1 MRILQLRFR
10 NLNSL
15 AGEWIIDFSRPEFTA
30 DGIFL
35 ISGPTGAG
43 KSTILDALCLA
54 LYGCTPR
61 LNKISKN
68 SNEILSRQTG
78 ECFAEVTF
86 ETQAGC
92 FRSHWSQHRAR
103 RHPTGELQAPKH
115 ELADAASGKILET
128 KIQDVA
134 RRIERIAGMDFDRF
148 TRSMLLAQGGFAA
161 FLQAD
166 PDERAPI
173 LEQITG
179 TEIYSRI
186 SISVHERNRKEREQ
200 LNLLQ
205 AEIAGIT
212 LLSSEQE
219 NELQNRLDE
228 QQKQADAI
236 TGKLQQTG
244 KALAWLTGI
253 AELRAEIEALQT
265 AFRHLAGE
273 LETFKPERE
282 RLNRA
287 LKAAELDGSH
297 AALTAARQQQAEDQR
312 MLEQTVSRLP
322 ELTALAQQKQAA
334 LTNAGHWTAQ
344 ARQTQKDAAPLI
356 HKIRI
361 LDQQLLEN
369 EKRIGGETVYCQ
381 RAADQIAAD
390 TALLAQHQQKLA
402 AAQAALAQIQEYQQ
416 ANTQDER
423 LISDF
428 AAIEAQLG
436 NLIAAQQDYAARK
449 MEHDRLQAQRDKTTQ
464 ALPEA
469 AKVLKTC
476 QQVCVDVQ
484 QQIEAGQNNL
494 QTLLNNR
501 LLREY
506 RAEKENLLR
515 EMALLNIIASL
526 ERERKRL
533 EDGKPCPLCGSTAHP
548 YAAGTMPQPDA
559 AEQKIAVVTAIIEKA
574 ETLEAEIAALGKSA
588 KSALDAAHEAEKRV
602 TAMQQT
608 RQNIEENLAGSA
620 AALAACNQRCAD
632 LQQSAHARLYA
643 YGLPESLDTDVAVV
657 LSLLN
662 QRLQRWQASV
672 KQKIEIELQINVL
685 NSELKRLAA
694 VIETRNQALSEKQ
707 QALNALRETVES
719 RKAERRQW
727 FGEHNP
733 DSEESRLEQAAV
745 AAEQVEKNARAA
757 ENEARQQ
764 WNAATAQ
771 IDALKTRIEKNTA
784 ALQTLEASFS
794 NELRA
799 AEFADEH
806 AFSAC
811 RLTPE
816 ERERLK
822 ADAKALD
829 DRQIDVRARLQDRE
843 TRLAQEIEK
852 NLSIAS
858 REALELDSAALDR
871 QAVLLRDAIA
881 GIRHQLQTNQAAVN
895 SMQAK
900 LAGIA
905 AQKHECSRW
914 ERLHDLV
921 GSADGKKYRNFAQGL
936 TFEIVID
943 HANRQLQKLTDR
955 YLLVHDRDK
964 PLALNVI
971 DSYQA
976 GEIRSTRNLSGGE
989 SFIVSLALALG
1000 LSRMA
1005 SRNVRIDSL
1014 FLDEGFGTLDE
1025 EALDTALDM
1034 LASLQQDG
1042 KLIGVISHVPM
1053 LKVRISTQIEVIPQT
1068 GGRSRVVGPG
1078 IQCLGSG
1085 EVVV

>member
-1 MRILQLRFR
+1 VRILQLRFR

-15 AGEWIIDFSRPEFTA
+15 AGEWTIDFSRPEFLA

-61 LNKISKN
+61 LNRISKN

-103 RHPTGELQAPKH
+103 RHPAGELQAPKH
-115 ELADAASGKILET
+115 ELADAATGKILET

-148 TRSMLLAQGGFAA
+148 TRSMLLAQGGFAT

-186 SISVHERNRKEREQ
+186 SIGVHERNRTEREQ

-212 LLSSEQE
+212 LLSGEQE
-219 NELQNRLDE
+219 NELKNRLDA
-228 QQKQADAI
+228 QQKQVDEI
-236 TGKLQQTG
+236 TGRLQQTG

-265 AFRHLAGE
+265 ASRQLAGE

-297 AALTAARQQQAEDQR
+297 AVLTSARQQQTEDRR
-312 MLEQTVSRLP
+312 MLEQAVSRLP
-322 ELTALAQQKQAA
+322 ELTALVQQAQAA
-334 LTNAGHWTAQ
+334 LASAGHLTAQ
-344 ARQTQKDAAPLI
+344 ARQTQKDAVPLI
-356 HKIRI
+356 QRIRI
-361 LDQQLLEN
+361 LDQQLLESEKLIEN
-369 EKRIGGETVYCQ
+369 E
-381 RAADQIAAD
+381 
-390 TALLAQHQQKLA
+390 TAHCKHVTAQVASDSAQLAQNQQKLA
-402 AAQAALAQIQEYQQ
+402 DVQAALAQIHEYQR
-416 ANTQDER
+416 ANARDER
-423 LISDF
+423 LISNF
-428 AAIEAQLG
+428 AAIEAQLS
-436 NLIAAQQDYAARK
+436 NLIAAQQDYVARK
-449 MEHDRLQAQRDKTTQ
+449 TEHDKLQAQRDKTTQ

-469 AKVLKTC
+469 VDALKTC
-476 QQVCVDVQ
+476 RQACAHVQ

-494 QTLLNNR
+494 QTVLNKR

-506 RAEKENLLR
+506 RVEKDNLLR
-515 EMALLNIIASL
+515 ELALLNTIASL

-548 YAAGTMPQPDA
+548 YAAGAMPQPDA
-559 AEQKIAVVTAIIEKA
+559 AEQKIAAVTAIIEKA
-574 ETLEAEIAALGKSA
+574 EALEAEIAALEKSA
-588 KSALDAAHEAEKRV
+588 KRALDAANEAEKRV

-608 RQNIEENLAGSA
+608 RQNIEENLTGSA
-620 AALAACNQRCAD
+620 VALAAYHRRCAD
-632 LQQSAHARLYA
+632 LLQSAHARLHA
-643 YGLPESLDTDVAVV
+643 YGLPESPDMDVPAV
-657 LSLLN
+657 LASLN
-662 QRLQRWQASV
+662 RRLQHWQTSV
-672 KQKIEIELQINVL
+672 KQRNEMEQQINAL

-694 VIETRNQALSEKQ
+694 VIDTRNQALSEKQ
-707 QALNALRETVES
+707 QALNALRETVEN
-719 RKAERRQW
+719 RRTERRQW
-727 FGEHNP
+727 FGERNP
-733 DSEESRLEQAAV
+733 DSEESRLEQAVA
-745 AAEQVEKNARAA
+745 AAEQVEQNARTA
-757 ENEARQQ
+757 ENEAKQQ
-764 WNAATAQ
+764 LNAATAQ
-771 IDALKTRIEKNTA
+771 IEALKTRIEKNAA
-784 ALQTLEASFS
+784 ALQTLEASFA
-794 NELRA
+794 NELRVA
-799 AEFADEH
+799 GFADEH
-806 AFSAC
+806 AFSTC
-811 RLTPE
+811 RLTPQ
-816 ERERLK
+816 ERDRLK

-829 DRQIDVRARLQDRE
+829 DRQIDVQARLKDWE

-852 NLSIAS
+852 NLSTS
-858 REALELDSAALDR
+858 GREALELEYAALDR
-871 QAVLLRDAIA
+871 QATLLRDEIA
-881 GIRHQLQTNQAAVN
+881 GIRHRLQANQAAVN
-895 SMQAK
+895 SMQEK

-914 ERLHDLV
+914 EKLHDLI

-936 TFEIVID
+936 TFEIVIN

-1034 LASLQQDG
+1034 LAGLQQDG

-1053 LKVRISTQIEVIPQT
+1053 LKARISTQIEVIPQT
-1068 GGRSRVVGPG
+1068 GGRSRIVGPG
-1078 IQCLGSG
+1078 VECLG
-1085 EVVV
+1085 ER

>member
-1 MRILQLRFR
+1 MRILQLRFK

-15 AGEWIIDFSRPEFTA
+15 AGEWAIDFSRPEFIA

-78 ECFAEVTF
+78 ECFAETTF
-86 ETQAGC
+86 ETQAGR

-115 ELADAASGKILET
+115 ELADAMSGKILET
-128 KIQDVA
+128 KIHDVA
-134 RRIERIAGMDFDRF
+134 KRIEHIAGMDFDRF

-166 PDERAPI
+166 PDARAPI

-186 SISVHERNRKEREQ
+186 SISVHERNRKEHEQ

-205 AEIAGIT
+205 TEIAGIT
-212 LLSSEQE
+212 VLSSEQE
-219 NELQNRLDE
+219 NALKNRLDE
-228 QQKQADAI
+228 QQKQADEI
-236 TGKLQQTG
+236 TGRLQQTG

-253 AELRAEIEALQT
+253 AELRTEIEALQT
-265 AFRHLAGE
+265 ASQQLAGE

-287 LKAAELDGSH
+287 LQAAELDGSH
-297 AALTAARQQQAEDQR
+297 AALMSTRKQQAEDQQ

-322 ELTALAQQKQAA
+322 ELTAQAQQKQAA
-334 LTNAGHWTAQ
+334 LTRAEQLTAQ
-344 ARQTQKDAAPLI
+344 AKQTQKNTMPLI
-356 HKIRI
+356 HKVRM
-361 LDQQLLEN
+361 LDQQLLES
-369 EKRIGGETVYCQ
+369 EKRIGDETAHCKH
-381 RAADQIAAD
+381 AATQIASNS
-390 TALLAQHQQKLA
+390 ALLAQNQQKLV
-402 AAQAALAQIQEYQQ
+402 AAQTALAQILGYQQ
-416 ANTQDER
+416 ANAQDAQ

-428 AAIEAQLG
+428 AAIEAQL
-436 NLIAAQQDYAARK
+436 NSLVAAQQDYSGKKA
-449 MEHDRLQAQRDKTTQ
+449 EHDKLQAQRDKTLK

-469 AKVLKTC
+469 ADALKTC
-476 QQVCVDVQ
+476 QQACADIQ
-484 QQIEAGQNNL
+484 RQIEDKQKNL
-494 QTLLNNR
+494 QAILNNR

-515 EMALLNIIASL
+515 EMALLNTIASL

-533 EDGKPCPLCGSTAHP
+533 EEGKPCPLCGSTEHP
-548 YAAGTMPQPDA
+548 YAAGIMPQPDA
-559 AEQKIAVVTAIIEKA
+559 AEQKIAAVTAIIEKA
-574 ETLEAEIAALGKSA
+574 ETLEAEIAVLEKSA
-588 KSALDAAHEAEKRV
+588 KRALDAAHEAEKQV
-602 TAMQQT
+602 TATQNAQ
-608 RQNIEENLAGSA
+608 QNIEENLTGSA
-620 AALAACNQRCAD
+620 AALAVCYQRCAD
-632 LQQSAHARLYA
+632 LQQSAHARLHA
-643 YGLPESLDTDVAVV
+643 YGLAESPDTDVAAV
-657 LSLLN
+657 LVALN
-662 QRLQRWQASV
+662 QRLQHWQASV
-672 KQKIEIELQINVL
+672 KRKNEIEQQVNAL

-694 VIETRNQALSEKQ
+694 VIETRSQALSEKQ
-707 QALNALRETVES
+707 QALNTLKETLES
-719 RKAERRQW
+719 RKIERRQW
-727 FGEHNP
+727 FGERNP
-733 DSEESRLEQAAV
+733 DSEESRLEQAVA
-745 AAEQVEKNARAA
+745 AAEQVEKTAREA

-764 WNAATAQ
+764 LNTATVH
-771 IDALKTRIEKNTA
+771 IEALKTRIEKNTA
-784 ALQTLEASFS
+784 ALQTLEARFAS
-794 NELRA
+794 ELRA
-799 AEFADEH
+799 AGFADEH

-811 RLTPE
+811 RLTPQ
-816 ERERLK
+816 EREQFT
-822 ADAKALD
+822 ANAKALD
-829 DRQIDVRARLQDRE
+829 DRQIDVQARLKDRE
-843 TRLAQEIEK
+843 TRLAQEIDK
-852 NLSIAS
+852 NLSESS
-858 REALELDSAALDR
+858 REALELDYAALDK
-871 QAVLLRDAIA
+871 QVTLLRDAIA
-881 GIRHQLQTNQAAVN
+881 GIKHQLQTNQAAAN
-895 SMQAK
+895 SMQEK

-905 AQKHECSRW
+905 AQKNECSRW
-914 ERLHDLV
+914 ERLHDLI

-955 YLLVHDRDK
+955 YLLMHDPGK
-964 PLALNVI
+964 PLTLNVI

-1025 EALDTALDM
+1025 EALDTALGM
-1034 LASLQQDG
+1034 LAGLQQDG
-1042 KLIGVISHVPM
+1042 KLIGIISHVPM
-1053 LKVRISTQIEVIPQT
+1053 LKARISTQIEVIPQT
-1068 GGRSRVVGPG
+1068 GGRSRIEGPG
-1078 IQCLGSG
+1078 VQCLR
-1085 EVVV
+1085 

>member
-15 AGEWIIDFSRPEFTA
+15 AGEWTIDFSRPEFLA

-61 LNKISKN
+61 LNRISKN

-103 RHPTGELQAPKH
+103 RHPAGELQAPKH
-115 ELADAASGKILET
+115 ELADAVSGKILET

-134 RRIERIAGMDFDRF
+134 RRIEHIAGMDFDRF

-166 PDERAPI
+166 PDARAPI

-186 SISVHERNRKEREQ
+186 SISVHERNRTEREQ

-219 NELQNRLDE
+219 NELKNRLDA
-228 QQKQADAI
+228 QQKQTDEI
-236 TGKLQQTG
+236 TGRLQQTG

-265 AFRHLAGE
+265 ASRQLAGE

-297 AALTAARQQQAEDQR
+297 AVLASARQQQTEDRR
-312 MLEQTVSRLP
+312 MLEQAVSRLP
-322 ELTALAQQKQAA
+322 ELTALVQQKQAA
-334 LTNAGHWTAQ
+334 LASAGHLTAQ
-344 ARQTQKDAAPLI
+344 ARQTQKDAVPLI
-356 HKIRI
+356 QRIRI
-361 LDQQLLEN
+361 LDQQLLEKEKLIEN
-369 EKRIGGETVYCQ
+369 ETAHCKHVT
-381 RAADQIAAD
+381 AQIASDSAQ
-390 TALLAQHQQKLA
+390 LAQNQQKLA
-402 AAQAALAQIQEYQQ
+402 AAQAVLTQVIGYQQ
-416 ANTQDER
+416 TNAQDER

-436 NLIAAQQDYAARK
+436 NLIVAQQDYAARK
-449 MEHDRLQAQRDKTTQ
+449 TEHDKLQAQRDKVTQ
-464 ALPEA
+464 VLPEA
-469 AKVLKTC
+469 ADALKTC
-476 QQVCVDVQ
+476 RQACADVQ
-484 QQIEAGQNNL
+484 QQIDDRQKNL
-494 QTLLNNR
+494 QAILNNR

-506 RAEKENLLR
+506 RAEKDNLLR
-515 EMALLNIIASL
+515 EMALLNTITSL

-548 YAAGTMPQPDA
+548 YAAGAMPQPDA
-559 AEQKIAVVTAIIEKA
+559 AEQKITAVTAIIEKA
-574 ETLEAEIAALGKSA
+574 EALEAEIAALGKSA
-588 KSALDAAHEAEKRV
+588 KNALDAANEAEKRV
-602 TAMQQT
+602 IAMQQA
-608 RQNIEENLAGSA
+608 RQSIEENLTGSA
-620 AALAACNQRCAD
+620 TALAACSQRCAD
-632 LQQSAHARLYA
+632 LQQSAHARLHA
-643 YGLPESLDTDVAVV
+643 YGLPESPDTDVPAV
-657 LSLLN
+657 LASLN
-662 QRLQRWQASV
+662 RRLQHWQTSV
-672 KQKIEIELQINVL
+672 KQRNEMEQQINAL

-694 VIETRNQALSEKQ
+694 VIDTRNQALSEKQ
-707 QALNALRETVES
+707 QALNALRETVEN
-719 RKAERRQW
+719 RRAERRQW
-727 FGEHNP
+727 FGERNP
-733 DSEESRLEQAAV
+733 DSEESRLEQAAA
-745 AAEQVEKNARAA
+745 AAEQAEQNARAA

-764 WNAATAQ
+764 LNAATAQ
-771 IDALKTRIEKNTA
+771 IDALKTRIEKNAA
-784 ALQTLEASFS
+784 ALQTLEASFAY
-794 NELRA
+794 ELRTA
-799 AEFADEH
+799 GFADEQ

-811 RLTPE
+811 RLTPQ
-816 ERERLK
+816 ERDQLK
-822 ADAKALD
+822 AGAKALD
-829 DRQIDVRARLQDRE
+829 DRQIDVQARLKDRE
-843 TRLAQEIEK
+843 ARLAQEIEK
-852 NLSIAS
+852 NLSTSS
-858 REALELDSAALDR
+858 REALELEHAALDR
-871 QAVLLRDAIA
+871 QAALLREEIA
-881 GIRHQLQTNQAAVN
+881 GIRHRLQANQAAVN
-895 SMQAK
+895 SMQEK
-900 LAGIA
+900 LAVIA

-914 ERLHDLV
+914 EKLHDLI

-936 TFEIVID
+936 TFEIVIG
-943 HANRQLQKLTDR
+943 HANRQLRKLTDR

-1025 EALDTALDM
+1025 AALDTALDM
-1034 LASLQQDG
+1034 LAGLQQGG
-1042 KLIGVISHVPM
+1042 KLIGVISHIPM
-1053 LKVRISTQIEVIPQT
+1053 LKARISTQIEVIPQT
-1068 GGRSRVVGPG
+1068 GGRSRIIGPG
-1078 IQCLGSG
+1078 VECLG
-1085 EVVV
+1085 ER

>member
-15 AGEWIIDFSRPEFTA
+15 AGEWTIDFSRPEFLA

-86 ETQAGC
+86 ETQAGR

-103 RHPTGELQAPKH
+103 RHPAGELQAPKH
-115 ELADAASGKILET
+115 ELTDAASGKILET

-186 SISVHERNRKEREQ
+186 SIGVHERNRKEREQ
-200 LNLLQ
+200 LNLLE

-212 LLSSEQE
+212 LLSGEQE
-219 NELQNRLDE
+219 NELKNRLDA
-228 QQKQADAI
+228 QQKQADEI
-236 TGKLQQTG
+236 TGRLQQTG
-244 KALAWLTGI
+244 KAMTWLTGI
-253 AELRAEIEALQT
+253 AELRTEIETLQT
-265 AFRHLAGE
+265 VSRQLAGE
-273 LETFKPERE
+273 LEAFKPERE

-287 LKAAELDGSH
+287 LKAVELDGSH
-297 AALTAARQQQAEDQR
+297 AALASARQQQAEDRQ
-312 MLEQTVSRLP
+312 MLEQTVSLLP

-334 LTNAGHWTAQ
+334 LTSAGHLTAQ
-344 ARQTQKDAAPLI
+344 ARQTQKDTAPLI

-361 LDQQLLEN
+361 LDQQLLES
-369 EKRIGGETVYCQ
+369 EKRIGDEAAHCQ

-390 TALLAQHQQKLA
+390 TALLAQNQQKLA
-402 AAQAALAQIQEYQQ
+402 TAQTALTQIIGYQQ
-416 ANTQDER
+416 ANAQDER

-436 NLIAAQQDYAARK
+436 NLIAAQQDYVARK
-449 MEHDRLQAQRDKTTQ
+449 MEHDKLQAQQDKTTQ

-469 AKVLKTC
+469 AEALKTC
-476 QQVCVDVQ
+476 RQACADVQ
-484 QQIEAGQNNL
+484 QQIEVGQKNL
-494 QTLLNNR
+494 QTVLNNR

-506 RAEKENLLR
+506 RAEKDNLLR
-515 EMALLNIIASL
+515 EMALLNTIASL

-533 EDGKPCPLCGSTAHP
+533 EEGKPCPLCGSKEHP
-548 YAAGTMPQPDA
+548 YAVGTMPQPDA
-559 AEQKIAVVTAIIEKA
+559 AEQKIAAVTAIIEKA
-574 ETLEAEIAALGKSA
+574 ETLEAEITALEESA
-588 KSALDAAHEAEKRV
+588 KNTLDAANEAEKRV
-602 TAMQQT
+602 TALQQA

-620 AALAACNQRCAD
+620 AALAASSQRCAD
-632 LQQSAHARLYA
+632 LQQSAHARLQA
-643 YGLPESLDTDVAVV
+643 YGLQESPDTDVPAV
-657 LSLLN
+657 LASLD
-662 QRLQRWQASV
+662 QRLQHWQASV
-672 KQKIEIELQINVL
+672 KQKNEMEQQINAL
-685 NSELKRLAA
+685 NSELKRLTA
-694 VIETRNQALSEKQ
+694 VIDTWNQTLSEKQ
-707 QALNALRETVES
+707 QALSALREAVES

-727 FGEHNP
+727 FGERNP

-745 AAEQVEKNARAA
+745 AAEQAEQNARAA

-764 WNAATAQ
+764 LNAATAQ
-771 IDALKTRIEKNTA
+771 IDALKTRIEKNA
-784 ALQTLEASFS
+784 AVLQTLEASFA
-794 NELRA
+794 NELRVA
-799 AEFADEH
+799 GFADEQ

-811 RLTPE
+811 RLTPQ
-816 ERERLK
+816 ERDRLK
-822 ADAKALD
+822 ADAKVLD
-829 DRQIDVRARLQDRE
+829 DRRIDVQARLKDRE
-843 TRLAQEIEK
+843 VRLAQEIEK
-852 NLSIAS
+852 NLSTSS
-858 REALELDSAALDR
+858 REALELEHAGLDR
-871 QAVLLRDAIA
+871 QAALLREEIA

-895 SMQAK
+895 SMQEK

-914 ERLHDLV
+914 EKLHDLI

-1025 EALDTALDM
+1025 AALDTALDM
-1034 LASLQQDG
+1034 LAGLQQED

-1053 LKVRISTQIEVIPQT
+1053 LKARISTQIEVIPQT
-1068 GGRSRVVGPG
+1068 GGRSRIVGPG
-1078 IQCLGSG
+1078 VECLD
-1085 EVVV
+1085 ER

>member
-15 AGEWIIDFSRPEFTA
+15 VGEWVIDFNRPEFLA

-61 LNKISKN
+61 LNKVSKN

-78 ECFAEVTF
+78 ECFAEATF
-86 ETQAGC
+86 ETQAGR

-103 RHPTGELQAPKH
+103 RHTTGELQAPKH
-115 ELADAASGKILET
+115 ELADAVSGKILET

-134 RRIERIAGMDFDRF
+134 KRIEHIAGMDFDRF

-212 LLSSEQE
+212 LLSREQE
-219 NELQNRLDE
+219 NELQNRLEE
-228 QQKQADAI
+228 QQKQADAMI
-236 TGKLQQTG
+236 GRLQQTG

-265 AFRHLAGE
+265 LSRQLAGE
-273 LETFKPERE
+273 LADFQPERE
-282 RLNRA
+282 RLNCA
-287 LKAAELDGSH
+287 LKAAELDGSY
-297 AALTAARQQQAEDQR
+297 AVLMSARKQQAEDRQ
-312 MLEQTVSRLP
+312 MLEQTVSKVP
-322 ELTALAQQKQAA
+322 ELTAMAQQKQAA
-334 LTNAGHWTAQ
+334 LASAGQLTAQ
-344 ARQTQKDAAPLI
+344 ARQMQKDTVPLI
-356 HKIRI
+356 HKVRIR
-361 LDQQLLEN
+361 DQQLLEN
-369 EKRIGGETVYCQ
+369 EKRIDSETAHCKNAV
-381 RAADQIAAD
+381 AQIVSD
-390 TALLAQHQQKLA
+390 TALQAQNQQKLA
-402 AAQAALAQIQEYQQ
+402 AAQAVLAQILGYQH
-416 ANTQDER
+416 ANAQDER

-428 AAIEAQLG
+428 AAIEAQLR
-436 NLIAAQQDYAARK
+436 NLVAAQQDYAGK
-449 MEHDRLQAQRDKTTQ
+449 KTEHDKLQAQREKILK
-464 ALPEA
+464 ALQEA
-469 AKVLKTC
+469 ADALKIC
-476 QQVCVDVQ
+476 QQACAGVQ
-484 QQIEAGQNNL
+484 QQIEGRQNNL
-494 QTLLNNR
+494 QAILSNR

-506 RAEKENLLR
+506 RAEKDNLLR
-515 EMALLNIIASL
+515 EMALLNTIASL

-533 EDGKPCPLCGSTAHP
+533 EDGKPCPLCGSTEHP
-548 YAAGTMPQPDA
+548 YAAGAMPQPDA
-559 AEQKIAVVTAIIEKA
+559 AEKKIAAVTAIIEKA
-574 ETLEAEIAALGKSA
+574 ETFEAEIAALEKSA
-588 KSALDAAHEAEKRV
+588 KRALDAAQEAEKRV
-602 TAMQQT
+602 TAMQHT
-608 RQNIEENLAGSA
+608 RQSIEENLAGSA
-620 AALAACNQRCAD
+620 AALAVCYQRYAD
-632 LQQSAHARLYA
+632 LQQSAHAQLHV
-643 YGLPESLDTDVAVV
+643 YGLQASPDTNVPAV
-657 LSLLN
+657 LALLN
-662 QRLQRWQASV
+662 QRLQHWQASV
-672 KQKIEIELQINVL
+672 KQQHDIEQEINTL

-707 QALNALRETVES
+707 QALNAIKETAE
-719 RKAERRQW
+719 KQKIERRSW
-727 FGEHNP
+727 FGERNP
-733 DSEESRLEQAAV
+733 DSEESRLEQVVA
-745 AAEQVEKNARAA
+745 AAEQAEKNAQVVENAA
-757 ENEARQQ
+757 WQQ
-764 WNAATAQ
+764 LNAATAH
-771 IDALKTRIEKNTA
+771 IEALKVRIEKNA
-784 ALQTLEASFS
+784 VALQTLEAGFAS
-794 NELRA
+794 ELHVA
-799 AEFADEH
+799 DFTDEH
-806 AFSAC
+806 VFSAC
-811 RLTPE
+811 RLTPQ

-822 ADAKALD
+822 ANAKVLD
-829 DRQIDVRARLQDRE
+829 DRQIDVQARLKDRE

-852 NLSIAS
+852 NLSVSS
-858 REALELDSAALDR
+858 REALELEYTALDR
-871 QAVLLRDAIA
+871 QAALLRDAIA
-881 GIRHQLQTNQAAVN
+881 GIRHQLQTNQAAMN
-895 SMQAK
+895 SLQEK
-900 LAGIA
+900 LLRIA
-905 AQKHECSRW
+905 AQKNECSHW
-914 ERLHDLV
+914 EKLHDLI

-936 TFEIVID
+936 TFEIMID

-955 YLLVHDRDK
+955 YLLMHDPGK
-964 PLALNVI
+964 PLTLNVI

-1034 LASLQQDG
+1034 LAGLQQDG

-1053 LKVRISTQIEVIPQT
+1053 LKARISTQIEVIPQT

-1078 IQCLGSG
+1078 VQCLG
-1085 EVVV
+1085 ER

>member
-15 AGEWIIDFSRPEFTA
+15 AGEWAIDFSRPEFLA

-61 LNKISKN
+61 LNKISKS

-86 ETQAGC
+86 ETQAGR

-103 RHPTGELQAPKH
+103 RHPAGELQAPKH
-115 ELADAASGKILET
+115 ELADAVSGKILET

-166 PDERAPI
+166 PDARAPI

-186 SISVHERNRKEREQ
+186 SIGVHERNRKEREQ

-219 NELQNRLDE
+219 SELQNRLDA
-228 QQKQADAI
+228 QQKQADEI
-236 TGKLQQTG
+236 TGRFQQTG

-253 AELRAEIEALQT
+253 AELRAEIEVLQT
-265 AFRHLAGE
+265 AFRQLAGE
-273 LETFKPERE
+273 LETFKLERE

-297 AALTAARQQQAEDQR
+297 AALASARQQQAEDR
-312 MLEQTVSRLP
+312 RILEQTVSRLP
-322 ELTALAQQKQAA
+322 ELATLVQQKQAA
-334 LTNAGHWTAQ
+334 LTGAGHWTTQ
-344 ARQTQKDAAPLI
+344 ARQTQKDTAPLI
-356 HKIRI
+356 HKVRMR
-361 LDQQLLEN
+361 DQQLLDS
-369 EKRIGGETVYCQ
+369 EKRIGEETAHCQ
-381 RAADQIAAD
+381 RVADQIAAD
-390 TALLAQHQQKLA
+390 TGSLAQHQQKLA
-402 AAQAALAQIQEYQQ
+402 AAQATLAQIQEYQQ
-416 ANTQDER
+416 ANAQDER
-423 LISDF
+423 LVSDF
-428 AAIEAQLG
+428 AAIEAQLD
-436 NLIAAQQDYAARK
+436 NLIAAQQDNAARK
-449 MEHDRLQAQRDKTTQ
+449 MEHDKLQAQRDKTTQ
-464 ALPEA
+464 ALPAAVEA
-469 AKVLKTC
+469 LETC
-476 QQVCVDVQ
+476 RQACADVQ

-494 QTLLNNR
+494 QTVLNNR

-506 RAEKENLLR
+506 RAEKDNLLR
-515 EMALLNIIASL
+515 EVALLNTIASL

-548 YAAGTMPQPDA
+548 YAAGVMPQPDA
-559 AEQKIAVVTAIIEKA
+559 AEQKIAAVTAIIEKA
-574 ETLEAEIAALGKSA
+574 EMLEAEITALEKSA
-588 KSALDAAHEAEKRV
+588 KNTLDAANEAEKRV

-620 AALAACNQRCAD
+620 AALAASSQRCAD
-632 LQQSAHARLYA
+632 LQQSAHARLHA
-643 YGLPESLDTDVAVV
+643 YGLQESPDTDVPAV
-657 LSLLN
+657 LASLN
-662 QRLQRWQASV
+662 RRLQHWQVSV
-672 KQKIEIELQINVL
+672 KQKNEMEQQINAL
-685 NSELKRLAA
+685 NSELKRLTA
-694 VIETRNQALSEKQ
+694 VIDTRNQTLSEKQ
-707 QALNALRETVES
+707 QALSALRETVES

-727 FGEHNP
+727 FGERNP
-733 DSEESRLEQAAV
+733 DSEESRLQQAIATAEQA
-745 AAEQVEKNARAA
+745 EQNARAA
-757 ENEARQQ
+757 ESEARQQ

-771 IDALKTRIEKNTA
+771 IDALKTRIEKNAA
-784 ALQTLEASFS
+784 ALQTLEARFA
-794 NELRA
+794 NDLRTA
-799 AEFADEH
+799 GFADEQ

-811 RLTPE
+811 RLTPQ
-816 ERERLK
+816 ERDRLK
-822 ADAKALD
+822 TDAKALD
-829 DRQIDVRARLQDRE
+829 DRRIDVQARLKDRE
-843 TRLAQEIEK
+843 ARLAQEIEK

-858 REALELDSAALDR
+858 REALELEHAALDR
-871 QAVLLRDAIA
+871 QAALLRDEVA

-895 SMQAK
+895 SMQKK
-900 LAGIA
+900 LAGIT

-914 ERLHDLV
+914 EKLHDLI

-1025 EALDTALDM
+1025 AALDTALDM
-1034 LASLQQDG
+1034 LAGLQQDG

-1053 LKVRISTQIEVIPQT
+1053 LKARISTQIEVIPQT
-1068 GGRSRVVGPG
+1068 GGRSRIIGPG
-1078 IQCLGSG
+1078 VQCLS
-1085 EVVV
+1085 ER

>member
-15 AGEWIIDFSRPEFTA
+15 AGEWAIDFSRPEFLA

-86 ETQAGC
+86 ETQAGR

-103 RHPTGELQAPKH
+103 RHPAGELQAPKH

-134 RRIERIAGMDFDRF
+134 RRIERIVGMDFDRF

-186 SISVHERNRKEREQ
+186 SIGVHERNRKEREQ
-200 LNLLQ
+200 LNLLE

-219 NELQNRLDE
+219 SELKHRLDA
-228 QQKQADAI
+228 QQKQADEI
-236 TGKLQQTG
+236 TGRLQQTG

-253 AELRAEIEALQT
+253 AELRAEIEVLQT
-265 AFRHLAGE
+265 ASRQLAGE
-273 LETFKPERE
+273 LEAFKPERE

-297 AALTAARQQQAEDQR
+297 AALASARQQQAEDR
-312 MLEQTVSRLP
+312 RIMEQTVSRLP
-322 ELTALAQQKQAA
+322 ELTAVVQQKQAA
-334 LTNAGHWTAQ
+334 LTSAEHWTAQ
-344 ARQTQKDAAPLI
+344 ARQTQKDTAPLI
-356 HKIRI
+356 HKVRMR
-361 LDQQLLEN
+361 DQQLLEN
-369 EKRIGGETVYCQ
+369 EKQIGDETAHCQ
-381 RAADQIAAD
+381 RAADQIVAD
-390 TALLAQHQQKLA
+390 TALLAQNQQKLA

-416 ANTQDER
+416 ANAQDER

-449 MEHDRLQAQRDKTTQ
+449 MEHDKLQAQRDKITQ

-469 AKVLKTC
+469 VETLKTC
-476 QQVCVDVQ
+476 RQACADVQ
-484 QQIEAGQNNL
+484 QQIEAGQKNL
-494 QTLLNNR
+494 QAILNNR

-506 RAEKENLLR
+506 RAEKDNLLR
-515 EMALLNIIASL
+515 EMALLNTIASL

-548 YAAGTMPQPDA
+548 YAAGAMPQPDA
-559 AEQKIAVVTAIIEKA
+559 AEQKIAAVTAIIEKA
-574 ETLEAEIAALGKSA
+574 EALEAEIVALEKSE
-588 KSALDAAHEAEKRV
+588 KRALDAAHEAEKRV
-602 TAMQQT
+602 TAMQQA
-608 RQNIEENLAGSA
+608 RQNIEENLTGSA
-620 AALAACNQRCAD
+620 AALAASSQRCTD
-632 LQQSAHARLYA
+632 LQQSVHARLHA
-643 YGLPESLDTDVAVV
+643 YGLPESPDTDVPAVLV
-657 LSLLN
+657 SLN
-662 QRLQRWQASV
+662 QRLQHWQAGV
-672 KQKIEIELQINVL
+672 KQKNEMEQQINAL
-685 NSELKRLAA
+685 NSELKRLTA
-694 VIETRNQALSEKQ
+694 VIETRNQVLSEKQ

-719 RKAERRQW
+719 RKAERREW
-727 FGEHNP
+727 FGERNP
-733 DSEESRLEQAAV
+733 DSEESRLQQAIATAEQA
-745 AAEQVEKNARAA
+745 EQNARAA
-757 ENEARQQ
+757 ESEARQQ

-771 IDALKTRIEKNTA
+771 IDALKIRIEKNAA
-784 ALQTLEASFS
+784 ALQTLEARFA

-799 AEFADEH
+799 AGFADEQ

-811 RLTPE
+811 RLTPQ

-822 ADAKALD
+822 TDAKALD
-829 DRQIDVRARLQDRE
+829 DRQIDVQARLKDRE

-858 REALELDSAALDR
+858 REALELEYAALDR
-871 QAVLLRDAIA
+871 QAVLLRDEIA
-881 GIRHQLQTNQAAVN
+881 GIRHRLQTNQAAVN
-895 SMQAK
+895 SMQEK

-914 ERLHDLV
+914 EKLHDLI

-1025 EALDTALDM
+1025 AALDTALDM
-1034 LASLQQDG
+1034 LAGLQQDG

-1053 LKVRISTQIEVIPQT
+1053 LKARISTQIEVIPQT
-1068 GGRSRVVGPG
+1068 GGRSRIVGPG
-1078 IQCLGSG
+1078 VKCLG
-1085 EVVV
+1085 ER